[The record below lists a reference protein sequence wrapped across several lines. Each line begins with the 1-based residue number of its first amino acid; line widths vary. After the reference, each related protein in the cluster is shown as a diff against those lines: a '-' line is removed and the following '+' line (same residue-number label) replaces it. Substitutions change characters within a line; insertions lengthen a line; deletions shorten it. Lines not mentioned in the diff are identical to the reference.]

1 MKNCLFLAKTRF
13 SLVSILKFN
22 IFAALD
28 NWKKE
33 VFMKKLFTLLAVAM
47 LAIVNANA
55 QTISN
60 PTGWV
65 DPPENWEDYVV
76 DLFIWGQGEAATKIP
91 DTIWYEDFGGPE
103 YNGYLPIII
112 EYPGIA
118 EFYDISSR
126 ETVGYSTKIRVN
138 DVCCLS
144 AIVAGTNWEE
154 AYGGIT
160 VDKACTRP
168 PQMVPFTDTLF
179 VEEGKKEILKPWHW
193 VPYEETYIRPYGWI
207 KDGEY
212 VDDYWGMSR
221 VDIYGPTEGDTVIY
235 EVQVCDN
242 RLSYE
247 ITNTFVVIGTE
258 KSNFGVDEAVT
269 SPINVYP
276 NPSNNGI
283 ITIKG
288 EGIAEIFNILGQKVR
303 DVEVLNETKVSLS
316 SGLYIVRMGG
326 HSEKVFV
333 E

>member
-1 MKNCLFLAKTRF
+1 
-13 SLVSILKFN
+13 
-22 IFAALD
+22 
-28 NWKKE
+28 
-33 VFMKKLFTLLAVAM
+33 MKKLFTLLAVAM

-55 QTISN
+55 QTISS

-76 DLFIWGQGEAATKIP
+76 DLFIWGSGNSHLTPE
-91 DTIWYEDFGGPE
+91 DTIPASDLDET

-112 EYPGIA
+112 ECPDVAEIVDIA
-118 EFYDISSR
+118 TR
-126 ETVGYSTKIRVN
+126 ETVGFSKYIRVN
-138 DVCCLS
+138 DVAQLTAYEPNTNRLVYYGS
-144 AIVAGTNWEE
+144 IIV
-154 AYGGIT
+154 Y
-160 VDKACTRP
+160 KACTRP

-258 KSNFGVDEAVT
+258 KSQFGVDEAVT
-269 SPINVYP
+269 SPINIYP
-276 NPSNNGI
+276 NPSNDGI

-288 EGIAEIFNILGQKVR
+288 EGTAEIFNILGQKVR

>member
-1 MKNCLFLAKTRF
+1 
-13 SLVSILKFN
+13 
-22 IFAALD
+22 
-28 NWKKE
+28 
-33 VFMKKLFTLLAVAM
+33 MKKLFTLLAVAM
-47 LAIVNANA
+47 MAIVNANA
-55 QTISN
+55 QTISS

-76 DLFIWGQGEAATKIP
+76 DLFIWGQGEAAHKVP
-91 DTIWYEDFGGPE
+91 DTIWYEDFGGV

-112 EYPGIA
+112 EYPGVV
-118 EFYDISSR
+118 EVYDAVTR

-138 DVCCLS
+138 DVCQIT
-144 AIVAGTNWEE
+144 AIVAGTNREE
-154 AYGGIT
+154 VYGGII

-193 VPYEETYIRPYGWI
+193 VPYEETFVRTGNWHENGNLI
-207 KDGEY
+207 E
-212 VDDYWGMSR
+212 GMSGMKR
-221 VDIYGPTEGDTVIY
+221 IDIYGPVAGDTVIY
-235 EVQVCDN
+235 DVAVIDG
-242 RLSYE
+242 RLGTSSA
-247 ITNTFVVIGTE
+247 ILNKFIVIGTE

-288 EGIAEIFNILGQKVR
+288 EGSAEIFNIIGQKVM
-303 DVEVLNETKVSLS
+303 DVEVMNETRVSLS

-326 HSEKVFV
+326 RSEKVFV